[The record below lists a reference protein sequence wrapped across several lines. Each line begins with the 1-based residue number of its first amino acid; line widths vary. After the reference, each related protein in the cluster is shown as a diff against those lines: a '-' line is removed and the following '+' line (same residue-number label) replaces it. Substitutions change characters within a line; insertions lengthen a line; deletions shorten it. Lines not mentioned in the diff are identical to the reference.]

1 MEGREG
7 LFVVGAVM
15 AFPPSVV
22 HQQEH
27 GVDGNADGQ
36 QPVTARPLWGE
47 HLGDGKEHR
56 VHDEKDTELLL
67 PDGALVV
74 AVVAAP
80 LAQQVEDARHQKG
93 ERNGIVQQNGK
104 NKVHNGTPFF
114 NIIPCRRGKRKG
126 GATKKPAG
134 SRRLQAL
141 VRLDAYFFGV
151 ISLFSLDL
159 LIFGLYVS

>member
-1 MEGREG
+1 
-7 LFVVGAVM
+7 M

-22 HQQEH
+22 HQQKN

-36 QPVTARPLWGE
+36 QPVAARPFCGE

-56 VHDEKDTELLL
+56 IHDEKDTELLL
-67 PDGALVV
+67 PDHALVV

-80 LAQQVEDARHQKG
+80 LAQQVEDASHQEQDG
-93 ERNGIVQQNGK
+93 NGPIYQNGK
-104 NKVHNGTPFF
+104 IKVHNGRLLFQHYTMP
-114 NIIPCRRGKRKG
+114 PWKKKG
-126 GATKKPAG
+126 RNNKKPAG

-141 VRLDAYFFGV
+141 VRLDDYFFGV
-151 ISLFSLDL
+151 ISLFSLDF